1 MFSFVL
7 LFFFLADSFLF
18 SHSWR
23 VGRGL
28 SACHWRISREV
39 EIECQ
44 VGLACWVWLKARWRS
59 YKRKNLV
66 WNILDFEELL
76 IPFHPGKTFV
86 LETPVGLSTE
96 KIWISVTLNRKRMN
110 QCDSQQK
117 TYESVWLS
125 TENVW
130 ISETLN
136 RKRMNQCDSQQKTYE
151 SVWLSTENVWISVTL
166 NRKHMNHSA
175 WTGCNQ
181 NVTPSYCGSLQKAIE
196 WDHSSGR
203 ICQQFLHL
211 SIMSQFP
218 LHPCL
223 TLCKRYIATVG
234 MFMYCRS
241 LFSSISIFFPVPH
254 K

>member
-7 LFFFLADSFLF
+7 FVFFPCRF
-18 SHSWR
+18 
-23 VGRGL
+23 
-28 SACHWRISREV
+28 
-39 EIECQ
+39 
-44 VGLACWVWLKARWRS
+44 
-59 YKRKNLV
+59 
-66 WNILDFEELL
+66 
-76 IPFHPGKTFV
+76 
-86 LETPVGLSTE
+86 
-96 KIWISVTLNRKRMN
+96 ISVLPFLESWQRSFSLPLKDLQRSWDWMSGGSGLLGMTQGKMKKLTKKLGLKYSGLWGIAYSIPSWQDFCFGNSSGTLNRKDMN

>member
-7 LFFFLADSFLF
+7 LFFSLADSFLF

-59 YKRKNLV
+59 YKRKTWFEIF
-66 WNILDFEELL
+66 WNLDFEELL
-76 IPFHPGKTFV
+76 KFHNSIPRLV
-86 LETPVGLSTE
+86 LETPVGFSTE

-117 TYESVWLS
+117 TYESVRLS

-130 ISETLN
+130 ISVILN
-136 RKRMNQCDSQQKTYE
+136 RERMNQCDSQQKTYE
-151 SVWLSTENVWISVTL
+151 SQCL
-166 NRKHMNHSA
+166 NWM
-175 WTGCNQ
+175 
-181 NVTPSYCGSLQKAIE
+181 
-196 WDHSSGR
+196 
-203 ICQQFLHL
+203 
-211 SIMSQFP
+211 
-218 LHPCL
+218 
-223 TLCKRYIATVG
+223 
-234 MFMYCRS
+234 
-241 LFSSISIFFPVPH
+241 
-254 K
+254 